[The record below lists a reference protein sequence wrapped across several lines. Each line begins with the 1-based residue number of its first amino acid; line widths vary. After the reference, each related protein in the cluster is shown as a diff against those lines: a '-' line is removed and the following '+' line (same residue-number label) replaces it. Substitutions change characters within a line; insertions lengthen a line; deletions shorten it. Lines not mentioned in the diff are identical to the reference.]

1 MLFRSPITAKGSEVV
16 VGKPQRLFHA
26 STPAIGVSFDV
37 SLDGKRLLVN
47 HADAE
52 VQSPLDLVTNWPAEL
67 KK

>member
-1 MLFRSPITAKGSEVV
+1 
-16 VGKPQRLFHA
+16 
-26 STPAIGVSFDV
+26 V

-52 VQSPLDLVTNWPAEL
+52 MQAPLHLVTNWPAEL